1 MVGVRYRWGGKS
13 PQGFDC
19 SGLVYYSYQDAGI
32 SGPRTVTEQRKASTP
47 IRLDEARPGD
57 LLFFRIRWKVSHVGI
72 HTGNG
77 QFVHAPSTGKRVAV
91 TNVNNE
97 YYRKHLVSV
106 GRLYNRQ

>member
-1 MVGVRYRWGGKS
+1 MVGAPYRWGGSS

-32 SGPRTVTEQRKASTP
+32 SVPRTVTEQRKASAP
-47 IRLDEARPGD
+47 IRLNDARPGD

-72 HTGNG
+72 YTGDG
-77 QFVHAPSTGKRVAV
+77 QFVHAPSTGKRVVVASL
-91 TNVNNE
+91 NNE

-106 GRLYNRQ
+106 GRLYDMQ